1 MRLKSGHSWKE
12 RPLAIRAMSANQ
24 QEEIYMRIES
34 YVSVVAVA
42 LLVLSS
48 GGCSVSNDIAN
59 PPKKLPP
66 TTPKPIAKAAPV
78 KAAPVVQETDVDNEA
93 ALLGGAAVSL
103 SLPEYTKCQVRAMVQ
118 GTPLYLDRKYIC
130 KQLPEEL
137 ADLKFV
143 AFPVLNA
150 VTFEITVQKDGP
162 VWLFVTPKTD
172 LKALNSDGW
181 ETTELLFPVTF
192 DMGNAIVLKRDGVK
206 GDTYK
211 VAGNVWINPMIAAES
226 IALE

>member
-1 MRLKSGHSWKE
+1 
-12 RPLAIRAMSANQ
+12 
-24 QEEIYMRIES
+24 MRIES
-34 YVSVVAVA
+34 YVSVVAVV

-48 GGCSVSNDIAN
+48 GGCSVSSDIAT
-59 PPKKLPP
+59 PAKRKSPP
-66 TTPKPIAKAAPV
+66 TSPPVV
-78 KAAPVVQETDVDNEA
+78 KAAPVVQETDVNNEA

-103 SLPEYTKCQVRAMVQ
+103 SLPENAKCQVRAMVQ

-137 ADLKFV
+137 VGLKFV

-172 LKALNSDGW
+172 LKALNSGGW
-181 ETTELLFPVTF
+181 ETTDMTFDVNF
-192 DMGNAIVLKRDGVK
+192 DMGKAIVLKRDGVK

-211 VAGNVWINPMIAAES
+211 VAGNIWINPMIAAAS
-226 IALE
+226 IALESDNR

>member
-34 YVSVVAVA
+34 YVSVVAVV

-48 GGCSVSNDIAN
+48 GGCSVSNDIAT
-59 PPKKLPP
+59 PAKRKSPP
-66 TTPKPIAKAAPV
+66 TSPPVV

-103 SLPEYTKCQVRAMVQ
+103 SLPEYTKCQIRAMVQ

-137 ADLKFV
+137 AGLKFV

-181 ETTELLFPVTF
+181 ETTDMTFDVNF
-192 DMGNAIVLKRDGVK
+192 DMGKAIVLKRDGVK

>member
-1 MRLKSGHSWKE
+1 
-12 RPLAIRAMSANQ
+12 
-24 QEEIYMRIES
+24 MRIES
-34 YVSVVAVA
+34 YVSIVAVG

-48 GGCSVSNDIAN
+48 GGCSVSNDIATA
-59 PPKKLPP
+59 PKKKSPP
-66 TTPKPIAKAAPV
+66 TSPPVVKVVPV
-78 KAAPVVQETDVDNEA
+78 KAAPVVQETDVNNEA

-103 SLPEYTKCQVRAMVQ
+103 SLPENAKCQVRAMVQ

-137 ADLKFV
+137 AGLKFV

-172 LKALNSDGW
+172 LKALNSGGW
-181 ETTELLFPVTF
+181 ETTDMTFDVNF
-192 DMGNAIVLKRDGVK
+192 DMGKAIVLKRDGVK

-226 IALE
+226 IALESDNR